1 MPNHFHSRS
10 ILLSRRAFVAAAALT
25 ALPAAFGC
33 AAPHLTPTENP
44 ATEFGDPS
52 DASDVADPNP
62 SSTASTSDTPKPH
75 EPTIDERAAE
85 TVAALT
91 LEQKVA
97 QLFVITP
104 EAITG
109 VGTATQAGPTTETA
123 LTQYPVGGIVYFQ
136 KNLLDPAQTTE
147 LIANSQRYAQA
158 ACGLP
163 LFIGVDEEGGTVVRI
178 AGNPG
183 FAVENPGNMADV
195 GATGDTEQARA
206 VATNIGSYLGELG
219 FNLDF
224 APDTDVCGDPAT
236 DVMALR
242 SFGTDPTLVG
252 SMVAAQV
259 EGFASAGIL
268 CCSKHFPGIGGLAQ
282 DSHEGAIVNEKTLD
296 ELREHELVPFKAAID
311 AGVPMIMVGH
321 LTLPTVTGDDVPAS
335 LNPAIIGNIL
345 RDELGFQGL
354 VITDSLAMGAVDG
367 VCTPDQAG
375 VAAVRAGADL
385 ALMPA
390 DFPAAYEGLLTAVRA
405 GDIAESRIDESVTRI
420 VRTKME
426 HLGA

>member
-1 MPNHFHSRS
+1 MSDQIHQRN
-10 ILLSRRAFVAAAALT
+10 ILLSRRAFVAAAAMT

-33 AAPHLTPTENP
+33 AAPHLTPVENP
-44 ATEFGDPS
+44 ATEFTDTPDTPG
-52 DASDVADPNP
+52 P
-62 SSTASTSDTPKPH
+62 SSSAPDKQEPHVSTL
-75 EPTIDERAAE
+75 DEQAAE

-104 EAITG
+104 EALTG
-109 VGTATQAGPTTETA
+109 VGTATQAGPTTEAA
-123 LTQYPVGGIVYFQ
+123 LAQYPVGGIVYFQ
-136 KNLLDPAQTTE
+136 KNLLDPAQTKE

-183 FAVENPGNMADV
+183 FAVENPGNMPDV
-195 GATGDTEQARA
+195 GATGDSEQARA
-206 VATNIGSYLGELG
+206 VAASIGSYLRELG

-224 APDTDVCGDPAT
+224 APDADVCGDPTT

-259 EGFASAGIL
+259 EGFTSAGML
-268 CCSKHFPGIGGLAQ
+268 CCAKHFPGIGGLAQ

-296 ELREHELVPFKAAID
+296 ELREHELVPFKAAIN

-321 LTLPTVTGDDVPAS
+321 LTLPTITGDNVPAS
-335 LNPAIIGNIL
+335 LNSAIIDGIL
-345 RDELGFQGL
+345 RDDLGFQGL

-375 VAAVRAGADL
+375 VAAIRAGADL

-390 DFPAAYEGLLTAVRA
+390 NFPAAYEGLLAAVHT
-405 GDIAESRIDESVTRI
+405 GDIPESRIDESVTRI
-420 VRTKME
+420 VKTKLE
-426 HLGA
+426 HLKA